1 MDMPVSTSPFMTEND
16 ETSQTGQSLI
26 EVARHHGMRDDDPVM
41 PLIVAWQASL
51 EALRNQ
57 QSHLGELYI
66 KAENEITYAL
76 HKRIEFSEKET
87 ERLNTLAATLQ
98 VKMVSD
104 IGNIIA
110 RESESA
116 LTKRV
121 KLIEARTICTLV
133 ATLLIGVI
141 ATYSIGHWHGYNAGA
156 ADKAHEAELI
166 LTEFRSTATDAAKLF
181 FGRPKE
187 LELWAQ
193 IIRLNRLGDTHSLD
207 NCYKNTFFN
216 FGGFADQLGCWLP
229 VRIPVPQ
236 GHPPDMTIPLLAPK
250 GPPSSEAI
258 WR

>member
-1 MDMPVSTSPFMTEND
+1 MPVSTSPFMTEND

-41 PLIVAWQASL
+41 PLIIAWQGSL
-51 EALRNQ
+51 ETLRAQ

-66 KAENEITYAL
+66 KAEKEITYAL
-76 HKRIEFSEKET
+76 QERIEFSDKET
-87 ERLNTLAATLQ
+87 ERLNALAATLQ
-98 VKMVSD
+98 VRMVSD
-104 IGNIIA
+104 IGNTIA
-110 RESESA
+110 RESQNA

-121 KLIEARTICTLV
+121 KLIEAQTVWALA
-133 ATLLIGVI
+133 ATLLLSVI
-141 ATYSIGHWHGYNAGA
+141 VTYSFGHWRGYNAGA
-156 ADKAHEAELI
+156 ADKAHEAELT

-187 LELWAQ
+187 LELWAP

-229 VRIPVPQ
+229 VRIPVRQ
-236 GHPPDMTIPLLAPK
+236 DHPRDMPILLAAPK
-250 GPPSSEAI
+250 GPPSSEDV

>member
-1 MDMPVSTSPFMTEND
+1 MSVSTSPFLTEND

-51 EALRNQ
+51 EALRAQ

-76 HKRIEFSEKET
+76 QQRIEFSDKEAK
-87 ERLNTLAATLQ
+87 RLNALAATLQ

-104 IGNIIA
+104 IGNTIA
-110 RESESA
+110 RASEKA

-121 KLIEARTICTLV
+121 KLIESRTIYTL
-133 ATLLIGVI
+133 AAMLLVGGI
-141 ATYSIGHWHGYNAGA
+141 AIYSIGHRRGYNAGV
-156 ADKAHEAELI
+156 ADKAREAEI
-166 LTEFRSTATDAAKLF
+166 KITELQSTATDAGKLF
-181 FGRPKE
+181 FGKQKE
-187 LELWAQ
+187 LELWAP
-193 IIRLNRLGDTHSLD
+193 IIHLNQLGDTHSLD
-207 NCYKNTFFN
+207 ICYKNTFFN

-236 GHPPDMTIPLLAPK
+236 DHPPDMTIPLPAPK
-250 GPPSSEAI
+250 EPPSSEDI